1 MDIKCP
7 HCGSYINIR
16 EVVTRCTECG
26 KELFNIKKENMKATL
41 ENFLVKWDGNNPLWN
56 ELIDWLNKNKTT
68 PFAGYWQNKYYG
80 IVNGKKNAVLFKDI
94 AEHSIIITLEQW
106 KELFKPK
113 KENMNPFKVKDKVY
127 HIKYGKG
134 IVIEVQNDTVLV
146 AYEDKSRWHS
156 DLTLLSFTPYKLEG
170 FTQER
175 PFEPIVGNYYW
186 FWDDEMID
194 KKAAIFGKLGEIDK
208 SDKRPYY
215 CIGAACYANISDKT
229 PLECQ

>member
-16 EVVTRCTECG
+16 EVVSRCTECG
-26 KELFNIKKENMKATL
+26 KNLFNLKKENMKATL
-41 ENFLVKWDGNNPLWN
+41 ENFLVKWDGNNPLWK
-56 ELIDWLNKNKTT
+56 ELIEWLNKNKTT

-80 IVNGKKNAVLFKDI
+80 IVNGKKDAVLFKDI

-106 KELFKPK
+106 KELLTK
-113 KENMNPFKVKDKVY
+113 KENMKNVFKKDDSVY
-127 HIKYGKG
+127 VWPYGWCEFYEYRYG
-134 IVIEVQNDTVLV
+134 YVQVTQDGMTYDVNLKLV
-146 AYEDKSRWHS
+146 
-156 DLTLLSFTPYKLEG
+156 SFTQYRLEG

-194 KKAAIFGKLGEIDK
+194 KKASIFGKLGEIDK